1 MINAVVFDLDGT
13 LINLPVD
20 YDELFQEFSK
30 VAKGKNIR
38 PLTKILPKLEETVRK
53 RIFAIWN
60 KAESE
65 AFTNATINTKGMAL
79 YEKFR
84 TEPKALVTMQ
94 GKLLVQK
101 FLNNFSLSFDFVI
114 TRENSLDRV
123 EQLKIAAEKL
133 KVPFENML
141 FIGNTD
147 DDLSAAKKLGCQF
160 LKVEK

>member
-20 YDELFQEFSK
+20 YDKLFREFNK
-30 VAKGKNIR
+30 VTKNKNVR
-38 PLTKILPKLEETVRK
+38 PLTKTIPKLDGDTKK
-53 RIFAIWN
+53 RIFEIWDR
-60 KAESE
+60 AELE
-65 AFTNATINTKGMAL
+65 AFEHVTVNAEGMAL

-84 TEPKALVTMQ
+84 KKPKALVTMQ
-94 GKLLVQK
+94 GKLLIEK
-101 FLNNFSLSFDFVI
+101 FLNCFSLSFNFAI
-114 TRENSLDRV
+114 TREQSLNRL

-133 KVPFENML
+133 KVPLENML

-160 LKVEK
+160 LKVKT